1 MHQNIRQLKIPVHNL
16 VLDQSLKR
24 IKNLN
29 KELNGLLLIEGFFL
43 FEIGRQI
50 ALITILQ
57 NEIEV
62 IGSFFNIVEF
72 DDVAIVTGFE
82 DLDLVFEEFHELA

>member
-1 MHQNIRQLKIPVHNL
+1 MHNL

-29 KELNGLLLIEGFFL
+29 KKLDGLLLIERLFL

-50 ALITILQ
+50 AFITILQ

-72 DDVAIVTGFE
+72 DNVAIITGFE
-82 DLDLVFEEFHELA
+82 DLDLVFEEFHKLA

>member
-16 VLDQSLKR
+16 VLHQSLKR

-29 KELNGLLLIEGFFL
+29 KELNGLLLIESLFL